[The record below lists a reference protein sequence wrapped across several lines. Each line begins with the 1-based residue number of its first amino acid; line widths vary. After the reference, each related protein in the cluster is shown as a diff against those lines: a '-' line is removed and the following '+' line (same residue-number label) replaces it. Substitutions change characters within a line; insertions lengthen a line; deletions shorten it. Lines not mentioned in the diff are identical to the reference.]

1 MKKVLLT
8 VSVLTLLSSS
18 VQADTLAGLYIGGQV
33 WDNEATGIFGESNN
47 QVNFNLADQQ
57 QGSYF
62 IAVEHPIPFIP
73 NAKIAKTS
81 LETQGVA
88 TLDSE
93 ITFDDNTFVEGTIA
107 DAGFN
112 VSYIDY
118 TLYYELFDNG
128 LFSFDV
134 GLTGRDFNGD
144 VTVSATSNTAA
155 EGEDPVYTS
164 TTGRLST
171 DEIVPMLYASTN
183 IGLPFT
189 GLNIFAE
196 GNFLSIDDHTLY
208 DYQAGLSY
216 ELVDNIAVDVNVTL
230 GYRSVKLALEDL
242 SNLYSDLEF
251 KGVFVGAVV
260 HF

>member
-1 MKKVLLT
+1 MKKALLT
-8 VSVLTLLSSS
+8 ASVLTLLSSTT
-18 VQADTLAGLYIGGQV
+18 QADTLAGLYIGGQV
-33 WDNEATGIFGESNN
+33 WDNQATGIFGESNN
-47 QVNFNLADQQ
+47 QVNFNLSDEQ

-81 LETQGVA
+81 LETQGVT
-88 TLDSE
+88 TLDRE
-93 ITFDDNTFVEGTIA
+93 ITFDNNTFAEGTVA

-112 VSYIDY
+112 VSYVDY

-128 LFSFDV
+128 LFSFDI

-144 VTVSATSNTAA
+144 VTVSATANTAA
-155 EGEDPVYTS
+155 EGETPDYS
-164 TTGRLST
+164 TVTGRLST
-171 DEIVPMLYASTN
+171 DEIVPMLYAST
-183 IGLPFT
+183 IVGLPFT
-189 GLNIFAE
+189 GLNVFAE

-216 ELVDNIAVDVNVTL
+216 ELVDNLAVDVNITL

-251 KGVFVGAVV
+251 KGAFVGAVV

>member
-8 VSVLTLLSSS
+8 ASVLTLLSSS
-18 VQADTLAGLYIGGQV
+18 LQADTLAGLYIGGQV
-33 WDNEATGIFGESNN
+33 WDNKATGIFGESNN
-47 QVNFNLADQQ
+47 QVDFNLSDKQ

-81 LETQGVA
+81 LETQGA
-88 TLDSE
+88 TTLDSE

-118 TLYYELFDNG
+118 TLYYEIFDNG
-128 LFSFDV
+128 LFSFDI

-144 VTVSATSNTAA
+144 VTVSAAINTAA